1 MMVTRMM
8 WIWMATT
15 AYIVVGL
22 GFYFFGFRAFK
33 ALRKNRGAST
43 ELFEPPQ
50 SQPFVLFFR
59 GLGVFL
65 ILAGAAFFLILINDD
80 VDACRAAMT

>member
-1 MMVTRMM
+1 MM
-8 WIWMATT
+8 WIWAATA

-22 GFYFFGFRAFK
+22 GFYFFGFRVFRT
-33 ALRKNRGAST
+33 LRKNRGAST
-43 ELFEPPQ
+43 ELVEPPR

-65 ILAGAAFFLILINDD
+65 VLAGVAFFLWHFP
-80 VDACRAAMT
+80 

>member
-1 MMVTRMM
+1 MM
-8 WIWMATT
+8 WIWLATA

-22 GFYFFGFRAFK
+22 AFYFFGFRVFRT
-33 ALRKNRGAST
+33 LRKNRGAST
-43 ELFEPPQ
+43 ELFEPPR

-65 ILAGAAFFLILINDD
+65 VLAGVAFFLWHFP
-80 VDACRAAMT
+80 

>member
-1 MMVTRMM
+1 MM
-8 WIWMATT
+8 WIWLATA

-22 GFYFFGFRAFK
+22 GFYFFGFRVFK
-33 ALRKNRGAST
+33 ALRKNRGASS
-43 ELFEPPQ
+43 ELFDPPR

-65 ILAGAAFFLILINDD
+65 VFAGVVFFL
-80 VDACRAAMT
+80 VMTWTPAARR